1 MAVPHL
7 EAVVSGQ
14 PLDDNFMGVLIL
26 GSALGSDHRIW
37 DERLQD
43 LDVRYT
49 VIRFDLPG
57 HGVTPVAEHGFTMDE
72 LADGVIELANR
83 HGVDRFFYAG
93 VSIGGALALVL
104 SRRYPERVVAAGVVC
119 SAATF
124 GGVSSGFLE
133 RAASV
138 RADGMGVVTPAIP
151 ERWFAP
157 SFIRDE
163 PKIVQATVDMVGS
176 CDPEGYAQCCEALA
190 TYDESARLDEISVPI
205 VVVSG
210 ELDPGS
216 TPSAGA
222 IVAEGVQNGVQEVI
236 PNTSHMAILE
246 AQRDVLR
253 PLLAEGFIPRHYRPR
268 ESGSSLS

>member
-7 EAVVSGQ
+7 EAVVSGVAR
-14 PLDDNFMGVLIL
+14 DASGDRVVIL
-26 GSALGSDHRIW
+26 GSALGSNHRIW
-37 DERLQD
+37 DGALALFETDFRI
-43 LDVRYT
+43 
-49 VIRFDLPG
+49 IRFDLPG
-57 HGVTPVAEHGFTMDE
+57 HGVTPTADHAFTMDE
-72 LADGVIELANR
+72 LADGVIDLANR

-124 GGVSSGFLE
+124 GGVNSGFLE

-138 RADGMGVVTPAIP
+138 RADGMRVVTPAIP

-163 PKIVQATVDMVGS
+163 PEIVQATVDMVGS

-190 TYDESARLDEISVPI
+190 TYDESARLGEISVPV

-222 IVAEGVQNGVQEVI
+222 IVAQGVQNGAQVVI
-236 PNTSHMAILE
+236 PDSSHLA
-246 AQRDVLR
+246 VLGKS
-253 PLLAEGFIPRHYRPR
+253 AEVGQALINRFI
-268 ESGSSLS
+268 

>member
-1 MAVPHL
+1 VTVPHL
-7 EAVVSGQ
+7 NAVVSGQ

-37 DERLQD
+37 DERLED

-57 HGVTPVAEHGFTMDE
+57 HGLTPSADSGFTMDE
-72 LADGVIELANR
+72 LADGVIDLANR

-124 GGVSSGFLE
+124 GGVNSGFLE
-133 RAASV
+133 RAANV
-138 RADGMGVVTPAIP
+138 RAEGMGVVTPAIA

-163 PKIVQATVDMVGS
+163 PEIVQATVDMVAS
-176 CDPEGYAQCCEALA
+176 CDTEGYAQCCEALA
-190 TYDESARLDEISVPI
+190 TYDESARLGEISVPI

-210 ELDPGS
+210 ELDLGC
-216 TPSAGA
+216 TPAAGA
-222 IVAEGVQNGVQEVI
+222 IVAEGVQHGVQVVI
-236 PNTSHMAILE
+236 PDSSH
-246 AQRDVLR
+246 
-253 PLLAEGFIPRHYRPR
+253 LAVIEKPAEVGHALINRFI
-268 ESGSSLS
+268 

>member
-7 EAVVSGQ
+7 EGVVSGVAR
-14 PLDDNFMGVLIL
+14 DTSDARVVIL
-26 GSALGSDHRIW
+26 GSALGSNHHIW
-37 DERLQD
+37 DGALALFEAD
-43 LDVRYT
+43 SS

-57 HGVTPVAEHGFTMDE
+57 HGVTPAADHGFTMDE

-124 GGVSSGFLE
+124 GGVNSGFLE

-138 RADGMGVVTPAIP
+138 RADGMGFVTPAIP

-157 SFIRDE
+157 NFIRDE
-163 PKIVQATVDMVGS
+163 PEIVQATVDMVGS

-190 TYDESARLDEISVPI
+190 TYDESTRLDEISVPI

-216 TPSAGA
+216 TPAAGA
-222 IVAEGVQNGVQEVI
+222 LVATGVQNGVQEVI
-236 PNTSHMAILE
+236 PDSSHLAVLE
-246 AQRDVLR
+246 KPAEVAQALR
-253 PLLAEGFIPRHYRPR
+253 NRFI
-268 ESGSSLS
+268 

>member
-1 MAVPHL
+1 VTVPHL
-7 EAVVSGQ
+7 DAVLSGQ
-14 PLDDNFMGVLIL
+14 SLDDNFMGVLIL

-37 DERLQD
+37 DERLDD

-57 HGVTPVAEHGFTMDE
+57 HGLTPSADSGFTMDE
-72 LADGVIELANR
+72 LADGVIDLANR
-83 HGVDRFFYAG
+83 HRVDRFFYAG

-104 SRRYPERVVAAGVVC
+104 SRRYPDRVVAAGVVC

-124 GGVSSGFLE
+124 GGVNSGFLE

-138 RADGMGVVTPAIP
+138 RADGMGAVTPAIP

-157 SFIRDE
+157 TFIRDE
-163 PKIVQATVDMVGS
+163 PEIVQATVDMVGS

-190 TYDESARLDEISVPI
+190 TYDESTRLGEISVPI

-210 ELDPGS
+210 ELDLGC
-216 TPSAGA
+216 TPAAGA
-222 IVAEGVQNGVQEVI
+222 IVAQGVQDGIQEVI

-246 AQRDVLR
+246 APREVLR

-268 ESGSSLS
+268 DAGSSLS

>member
-1 MAVPHL
+1 MSVPHL
-7 EAVVSGQ
+7 EAVVSGVARGTS
-14 PLDDNFMGVLIL
+14 DARVVIL
-26 GSALGSDHRIW
+26 GSALGSNHRIW
-37 DERLQD
+37 EGALALFETDFR
-43 LDVRYT
+43 

-57 HGVTPVAEHGFTMDE
+57 HGVTPTADHGFTMDE

-124 GGVSSGFLE
+124 GGVNSGFLE

-157 SFIRDE
+157 NFIRDE
-163 PKIVQATVDMVGS
+163 PEIVQATVDMVGS

-190 TYDESARLDEISVPI
+190 TYDESARLGEISVPI
-205 VVVSG
+205 VAVSG

-216 TPSAGA
+216 TPDAGA
-222 IVAEGVQNGVQEVI
+222 IVADGVQNGVQEVI
-236 PNTSHMAILE
+236 PESSHLAVLE
-246 AQRDVLR
+246 KPTEVGQALINR
-253 PLLAEGFIPRHYRPR
+253 FI
-268 ESGSSLS
+268 